1 MIEQNN
7 IEQDNDSSSMIQ
19 RPSTSDDEI
28 WRDYWQ
34 KQGLPWRT
42 EPEIDEERQEYLSRC
57 RNTLPDIKKGVYP
70 FKNVRLSR
78 ADIEWLLVTHE
89 EGRGPVEWDDT
100 RQRMRRGLD
109 LRGANLVGV
118 DLSSLPLARICGGLT
133 ESERVDTTAKQR
145 GMAAVHLE
153 DANLFETHLEGA
165 FLAGAKLE
173 RADLH
178 RAFLEQTSL
187 MYAHLE
193 GANLRTAHM
202 EGTFLGFAHLNGK
215 IMEEHE
221 LEHVRQW
228 KHDFPRALSPANLR
242 HAFFDRATNLDSI
255 NLGDEE
261 HGFVS
266 VVDVNWGEANLA
278 MVNWERIPMLGD
290 EYKFHRPRQGRS
302 HKDDQDGRSHEQDD
316 RSRQAIAEQL
326 RDYRRAARA
335 NRQLSI
341 ALQSQGLNE
350 EAARF
355 AYRAQCLLRKISW
368 RRRKYGQYFFSLFLY
383 LLAGYGYRL
392 FNSFLAYVMVIVGF
406 ATAYFLVGPT
416 MNLHLSPLEAIVFSM
431 TSFHGRGF
439 SPSQNLTLSSPLTV
453 LAAVEAFVGLI
464 IEITFIATLT
474 QRFFRR

>member
-7 IEQDNDSSSMIQ
+7 IEQDNDSSSLIEL
-19 RPSTSDDEI
+19 PSTPDEEN

-34 KQGLPWRT
+34 TQGIPWRT
-42 EPEIDEERQEYLSRC
+42 EPGIDEERQEFLTRC
-57 RNTLPDIKKGVYP
+57 RSTRPNVKKGVYP
-70 FKNVRLSR
+70 FQNVRLSR
-78 ADIEWLLVTHE
+78 ADIEWLLTTHE

-118 DLSSLPLARICGGLT
+118 DLSSLPLARMHGGLT
-133 ESERVDTTAKQR
+133 EDERVDTTAKQR
-145 GMAAVHLE
+145 AMAAVHLE
-153 DANLFETHLEGA
+153 GTNLFETHLEGA

-173 RADLH
+173 GADLH

-202 EGTFLGFAHLNGK
+202 EGAFLGFAHLNGK
-215 IMEEHE
+215 ILDEQE
-221 LEHVRQW
+221 LAHVRQW
-228 KHDFPRALSPANLR
+228 KHDFPKTLSPANLR
-242 HAFFDRATNLDSI
+242 HAFFDRATNLDSV

-266 VVDVNWGEANLA
+266 VVDVNWGDVNLA
-278 MVNWERIPMLGD
+278 MVNWEKMPMVGD
-290 EYKFHRPRQGRS
+290 EYKLRHPKLS
-302 HKDDQDGRSHEQDD
+302 HSHADNHDGRSHAQED
-316 RSRQAIAEQL
+316 RSRHESSEQL

-350 EAARF
+350 EAGRF

-368 RRRKYGQYFFSLFLY
+368 RRRKYGQYFFSLFIY

-406 ATAYFLVGPT
+406 ATAYFLIGPAIK
-416 MNLHLSPLEAIVFSM
+416 LPLSPLEAIVFSM

-439 SPSQNLTLSSPLTV
+439 APSQNLTLSSPLTV
-453 LAAVEAFVGLI
+453 LAAAEAFVGLI

>member
-7 IEQDNDSSSMIQ
+7 IEPDNDSSSLVQ
-19 RPSTSDDEI
+19 HPLTGNDERWI
-28 WRDYWQ
+28 DYWQ

-42 EPEIDEERQEYLSRC
+42 ELEIDEERQQFLAKC
-57 RNTLPDIKKGVYP
+57 RNTRPDIKKGIYP
-70 FKNVRLSR
+70 FKNIRLSR

-89 EGRGPVEWDDT
+89 EGRGPVEWDDA
-100 RQRMRRGLD
+100 RQRTRRGLD
-109 LRGANLVGV
+109 LRGANLVGI

-133 ESERVDTTAKQR
+133 ESERVDITAKQR
-145 GMAAVHLE
+145 DMAAVHLAG
-153 DANLFETHLEGA
+153 ANLFEAHLEGA

-173 RADLH
+173 GADLH

-193 GANLRTAHM
+193 GANLRTARM

-215 IMEEHE
+215 IMEAHE

-228 KHDFPRALSPANLR
+228 KHDFPRALAPANLR

-266 VVDVNWGEANLA
+266 VVDVNWGDVNLA

-290 EYKFHRPRQGRS
+290 EYKFRHLKQGRS
-302 HKDDQDGRSHEQDD
+302 YKDDRDDRSHEQDD
-316 RSRQAIAEQL
+316 RSRQASAEQL

-350 EAARF
+350 EAGRF

-392 FNSFLAYVMVIVGF
+392 FNSFLAYVIVIVGF
-406 ATAYFLVGPT
+406 ATAYFFIGPT
-416 MNLHLSPLEAIVFSM
+416 IKLHLSPLEAIVFSM

-453 LAAVEAFVGLI
+453 LAAAEAFVGLI

>member
-1 MIEQNN
+1 M
-7 IEQDNDSSSMIQ
+7 IEQDNDSSSFIQ
-19 RPSTSDDEI
+19 HPSTPDEES

-34 KQGLPWRT
+34 TQGFPWRT
-42 EPEIDEERQEYLSRC
+42 EPEIDQERQEFLAKC
-57 RNTLPDIKKGVYP
+57 RSIRSDIKNGVYP

-89 EGRGPVEWDDT
+89 EGRGPVGWDDT
-100 RQRMRRGLD
+100 RQRTRRGLD

-118 DLSSLPLARICGGLT
+118 DLSGLPLARMHGGLT
-133 ESERVDTTAKQR
+133 EGERVDTTAKQKS
-145 GMAAVHLE
+145 MAAIRLQG
-153 DANLFETHLEGA
+153 ANLFETHLEGA
-165 FLAGAKLE
+165 FLAGANLE
-173 RADLH
+173 GADLH

-193 GANLRTAHM
+193 GANLRTALM

-221 LEHVRQW
+221 FEHVRQW
-228 KHDFPRALSPANLR
+228 KHDFPRTLGPANLR
-242 HAFFDRATNLDSI
+242 HAFFDRATNLDSVY
-255 NLGDEE
+255 LGDEE

-266 VVDVNWGEANLA
+266 VVDVNWGEVNLA
-278 MVNWERIPMLGD
+278 MVNWEKIPMLGD
-290 EYKFHRPRQGRS
+290 EYKLRPLKQS
-302 HKDDQDGRSHEQDD
+302 QAHKDDHDGHAHGQEDRSKHEQ
-316 RSRQAIAEQL
+316 AELL

-341 ALQSQGLNE
+341 ALQGQGLNE

-368 RRRKYGQYFFSLFLY
+368 QRRKYGQYFFSLFLY

-392 FNSFLAYVMVIVGF
+392 FNSFLAYVLVILGF
-406 ATAYFLVGPT
+406 ATAYFLIGPAV
-416 MNLHLSPLEAIVFSM
+416 NLHLSPLEAIVFSM

-439 SPSQNLTLSSPLTV
+439 SPSQNLTLSNPLTV

>member
-7 IEQDNDSSSMIQ
+7 IEQDNDSSSLVQ
-19 RPSTSDDEI
+19 GPLTSDDERWI
-28 WRDYWQ
+28 DYWQ

-42 EPEIDEERQEYLSRC
+42 KPEIDQERQQFLAKR
-57 RNTLPDIKKGVYP
+57 RNIRADIKKGVYP
-70 FKNVRLSR
+70 FKDVRLNR

-100 RQRMRRGLD
+100 RQRTRRGLD
-109 LRGANLVGV
+109 LRGANLIGAN
-118 DLSSLPLARICGGLT
+118 LSSLPLARICGGLT

-145 GMAAVHLE
+145 SMAAVHLE
-153 DANLFETHLEGA
+153 GANLFETHLEGA

-173 RADLH
+173 AADLH

-193 GANLRTAHM
+193 GANLRTARM

-215 IMEEHE
+215 HMDKHE
-221 LEHVRQW
+221 LTHVRQW
-228 KHDFPRALSPANLR
+228 QHDFPGALAPANLR

-266 VVDVNWGEANLA
+266 VVDVNWGDVNLA
-278 MVNWERIPMLGD
+278 MVNWQKIPMLGD
-290 EYKFHRPRQGRS
+290 EYKFHHPRRHS
-302 HKDDQDGRSHEQDD
+302 HKDDQNGRQND
-316 RSRQAIAEQL
+316 RSKQESAEQL

-355 AYRAQCLLRKISW
+355 AYRALCLLRKISW
-368 RRRKYGQYFFSLFLY
+368 KRRKYGQYFFSLFLY

-392 FNSFLAYVMVIVGF
+392 VNSFLAYVMVIVGF
-406 ATAYFLVGPT
+406 ATAYFFIGPT
-416 MNLHLSPLEAIVFSM
+416 MHLHLSPLEAIVFSM

-453 LAAVEAFVGLI
+453 LAAAEAFVGLI

>member
-1 MIEQNN
+1 M
-7 IEQDNDSSSMIQ
+7 IEQDNDSSPLTQ
-19 RPSTSDDEI
+19 RPSTSDEES

-42 EPEIDEERQEYLSRC
+42 EPEIDEERQEFLAKC
-57 RNTLPDIKKGVYP
+57 RGIRPDIKKGVYP

-118 DLSSLPLARICGGLT
+118 DLSSLPLARMRGGLT
-133 ESERVDTTAKQR
+133 EGERIDTTAKQR
-145 GMAAVHLE
+145 SMAAVHLAS
-153 DANLFETHLEGA
+153 ANLFEAHLEGA

-173 RADLH
+173 AADLH
-178 RAFLEQTSL
+178 RAFLEQTSF

-202 EGTFLGFAHLNGK
+202 EGAFLGFAHLNGK
-215 IMEEHE
+215 ILEEHE

-228 KHDFPRALSPANLR
+228 KHDFPRILAPANLR

-266 VVDVNWGEANLA
+266 VVDVNWGDVNLA
-278 MVNWERIPMLGD
+278 MVNWEKMPMVGD
-290 EYKFHRPRQGRS
+290 EYKLHHP
-302 HKDDQDGRSHEQDD
+302 KQDHTYKGHHDRQDD
-316 RSRQAIAEQL
+316 KNKQESSEQL

-341 ALQSQGLNE
+341 ALQGQGLNE

-406 ATAYFLVGPT
+406 GAAYFLIGPT
-416 MNLHLSPLEAIVFSM
+416 INLPLSPLEAIVFSM

-439 SPSQNLTLSSPLTV
+439 VPSQNLTLSSPLTV
-453 LAAVEAFVGLI
+453 LAAAEAFVGLI